1 MLSRFSKL
9 TTAMIYTGTF
19 LLSVLSFFTTYYGL
33 TILVNEELAFIG
45 SLGLQIALLG
55 LAWNL
60 MKIRVGRAIYIA
72 VFMVAALFSIFFS
85 YANFDSSLKSYT
97 RSAHMRSSFIDTAR
111 PILTGYAA
119 VTKQAQLKG
128 HYQVDRLSKLI
139 ELEEE
144 KGWATIV
151 DEGSQD
157 PFVQSVLEGARRT
170 VASWEKN
177 EGSDYRQGSG
187 RGIILNY
194 LESHLAQAQ
203 QNLHRVEEYGLL
215 LDSLQLA
222 FGTDQPVDNQYQ
234 LVNLAWVAFPAS
246 EVEMLTS
253 ESPQVTPPPNTAE
266 FIESPTSRQQAFQL
280 VIADL
285 LEMDHL
291 ALFSLLLAFAIDFIV
306 IIMAFAGSLRMEDVD
321 ALFDRVKQDASQRI
335 RRLSLED
342 PDEISRT
349 LHGNLDR
356 FRAAGDYD
364 LDLRRFFGEHRNART
379 GAAVTLKRGPEV
391 AVSRGDVDVARARQ
405 AEKLYPESP

>member
-1 MLSRFSKL
+1 
-9 TTAMIYTGTF
+9 MIYAGTF
-19 LLSVLSFFTTYYGL
+19 FLSVLSFFTTYYGL
-33 TILVNEELAFIG
+33 TILLSPALAFVG

-60 MKIRVGRAIYIA
+60 MKIRVGRATYIA

-97 RSAHMRSSFIDTAR
+97 RSAHIRSSFIDTAR

-119 VTKQAQLKG
+119 VTKDAQLKG
-128 HYQVDRLSKLI
+128 NYQVDRLSRLV

-144 KGWATIV
+144 KGWATAV

-170 VASWEKN
+170 VASWNKN
-177 EGSDYRQGSG
+177 EGTDYRQGSG

-203 QNLHRVEEYGLL
+203 QRLHHVDQYGVL
-215 LDSLQLA
+215 LDSLLLA
-222 FGTDQPVDNQYQ
+222 FGTDQPVDDQYE
-234 LVNLAWVAFPAS
+234 LVNFAWVAFPAS
-246 EVEMLTS
+246 EIEMLIS
-253 ESPQVTPPPNTAE
+253 ESPQVTPPPNAAG

-306 IIMAFAGSLRMEDVD
+306 IIMAFAGSLRLEDVD
-321 ALFDRVKQDASQRI
+321 VLIDRVKHDASQRI
-335 RRLSLED
+335 RRLSLEN
-342 PDEISRT
+342 PDDVSKALQI
-349 LHGNLDR
+349 NLDH
-356 FRAAGDYD
+356 FRVAGEYD
-364 LDLRRFFGEHRNART
+364 LNLRRFFREHQDARAT
-379 GAAVTLKRGPEV
+379 TAITLERGQEV
-391 AVSRGDVDVARARQ
+391 AHSSEAADAIRARH
-405 AEKLYPESP
+405 AETLEAESS